1 MTAKFEY
8 PSWLRVDPAN
18 FRLADVDPNHRLD
31 SEGQRL
37 KRKEA
42 QRMHEANVEAL
53 DKLQFLMHAEGKR
66 SLLVAFQAIDS
77 GGKDGAIRRVFG
89 PLNPQGVRV
98 RSFKVPSSLERAHD
112 FLWRVHHVTPR
123 RGEIKIYNRS
133 HYEDVLVVRVKDL
146 VPEPVW
152 RKRYTHI
159 NNFEDLL
166 NDNDTLVLKFLL
178 HISKDE
184 QRERLQ
190 ERLDNPDRHWKFSKA
205 DLVERKAWDA
215 YQEAFEEAVIKTSTE
230 RAPWYVIPANRK
242 WFRNY
247 AISTIVRQ
255 TLEAQHMS
263 FPQAEQDLEGLVVT

>member
-1 MTAKFEY
+1 MTAVFEY
-8 PSWLRVDPAN
+8 PSWLRVDPSN
-18 FRLADVDPNHRLD
+18 FCLADVDPKHRLD
-31 SEGQRL
+31 EQGRRL
-37 KRKEA
+37 EREEA
-42 QRMHEANVEAL
+42 QRLHEANVEAL

-66 SLLVAFQAIDS
+66 SLLVVMQAIDT

-112 FLWRVHHVTPR
+112 FLWRIHKVTPG

-133 HYEDVLVVRVKDL
+133 HYEDVIVVRVKDL

-152 RKRYTHI
+152 RKRYTHL

-166 NDNDTLVLKFLL
+166 ADNDTLVLKFLL

-190 ERLDNPDRHWKFSKA
+190 SC
-205 DLVERKAWDA
+205 VG
-215 YQEAFEEAVIKTSTE
+215 S
-230 RAPWYVIPANRK
+230 
-242 WFRNY
+242 
-247 AISTIVRQ
+247 
-255 TLEAQHMS
+255 
-263 FPQAEQDLEGLVVT
+263 AEIGI